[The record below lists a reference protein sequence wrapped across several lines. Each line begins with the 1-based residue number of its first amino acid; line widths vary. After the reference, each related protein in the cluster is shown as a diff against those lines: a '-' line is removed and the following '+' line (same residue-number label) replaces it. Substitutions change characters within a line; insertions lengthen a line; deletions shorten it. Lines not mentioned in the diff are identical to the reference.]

1 MHSRKAKARR
11 RRERTFASRPV
22 TVRHSPSPAQT
33 IVISGCLSRSRNS
46 AQRQALGVY
55 DQVVAA
61 IGPLRAVAAARILP
75 TVSAAST
82 AWESMTVATAPGARE
97 RALRMRLHP
106 DPGGCGRSA
115 LAALGLDW
123 AG

>member
-1 MHSRKAKARR
+1 MPQPQPEQHTAA
-11 RRERTFASRPV
+11 E
-22 TVRHSPSPAQT
+22 
-33 IVISGCLSRSRNS
+33 
-46 AQRQALGVY
+46 ALGVY
-55 DQVVAA
+55 DQVAA
-61 IGPLRAVAAARILP
+61 IEPLRAVAAARILP

-82 AWESMTVATAPGARE
+82 DWESMTVATAPGARE